1 LEYTISFLYPK
12 FLFEEKGKEFRQR
25 FLSISVCYNM
35 QWLSPLLVLIDYLE
49 CYQDETE
56 EEMSK
61 MLKLLQEEIYQLPVT
76 D

>member
-1 LEYTISFLYPK
+1 
-12 FLFEEKGKEFRQR
+12 
-25 FLSISVCYNM
+25 M